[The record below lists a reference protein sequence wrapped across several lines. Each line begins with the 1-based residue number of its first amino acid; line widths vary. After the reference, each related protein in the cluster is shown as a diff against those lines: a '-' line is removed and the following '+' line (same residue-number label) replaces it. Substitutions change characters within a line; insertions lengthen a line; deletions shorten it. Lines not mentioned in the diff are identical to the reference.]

1 MIARKRT
8 IFSAALC
15 GCALAAPSKVPS
27 LLADRRLTAALAL
40 RGGSAA
46 PSPAP
51 PCLAALWDFDG
62 TLCQSED
69 VHRKS
74 FSAVLGVELS
84 EQHWTD
90 ACIGRAP
97 RDIMEAHLPAGRLK
111 PGETIDD
118 LLRRRAELF
127 EEHIA
132 AGRLEATPG
141 AVALVREL
149 RAAGLRCAVVSSG
162 SRGYI
167 EKALAALGLVD
178 AFDFIIA
185 GDDPD
190 CAQHKPQP
198 WPYLEAARR
207 LGLQPAQCVAFE
219 DSLSGIRSAQGAGL
233 RVVGVRCAA
242 NGGCEVAPAEAAT
255 LAASPL
261 AAGAP
266 LLPLLALV
274 DDFAR
279 LDRVLLGL
287 PAAAPAAAAA

>member
-1 MIARKRT
+1 MITRKRT

-15 GCALAAPSKVPS
+15 GCALAAPSKLPS

-40 RGGSAA
+40 RGGSS

-84 EQHWTD
+84 EQHWTG
-90 ACIGRAP
+90 ACIGRPP

-141 AVALVREL
+141 VREL
-149 RAAGLRCAVVSSG
+149 RAAGLRCAIVSSG

-219 DSLSGIRSAQGAGL
+219 DSLSGIRSAQAAGL

-266 LLPLLALV
+266 LRPLLALL
-274 DDFAR
+274 DDFAT

-287 PAAAPAAAAA
+287 PTAAPAAAAA